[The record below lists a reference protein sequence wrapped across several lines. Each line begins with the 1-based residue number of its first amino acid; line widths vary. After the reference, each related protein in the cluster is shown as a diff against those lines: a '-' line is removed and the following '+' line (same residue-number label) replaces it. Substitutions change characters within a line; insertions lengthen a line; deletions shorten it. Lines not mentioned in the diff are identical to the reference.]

1 MDKLI
6 YEMFLVEN
14 AIEQAELEKY
24 INECIMISNN
34 TNTISNIETLN
45 ENFSDKVKESFAKIL
60 SSIGSIWKKFLET
73 TNNLIKND
81 EAYLNK
87 YKDIILKK
95 KPVDATYN
103 MYDYNNKSKG
113 GVSLLYNT
121 PLPSLNVDNIQ
132 PVNNKDEYIKNT
144 REFSIFTQG
153 YKPPYDLNELA
164 KIKYRGGSQQ
174 VQIKSSELNMT
185 DIYNYCK
192 DYSKIKDLLNKDITT
207 IQVTAD
213 KAIKLINDMS
223 KDTQNNTSGSI
234 NESFNIENLLS
245 KPKYYSYVYES
256 YITEEENPND
266 NSNNNQN
273 KIGNGARIED
283 EKSKQEKQKND
294 ELEKKKEALRDVV
307 GYYLSACGNVLG
319 AKQTIAQEIYKAY
332 MSIIKAHVRDYVKS
346 NGKLENKP
354 EDGSTQKKGYN
365 AYTNSNDSASDMMG
379 LNN

>member
-60 SSIGSIWKKFLET
+60 SSIGAIWKKFLET

-132 PVNNKDEYIKNT
+132 PVSDKDEYIKNT

-207 IQVTAD
+207 IKATAD

-223 KDTQNNTSGSI
+223 KDTQNNTSGST

-245 KPKYYSYVYES
+245 KPKYYSSVYES
-256 YITEEENPND
+256 YITEEENPNN

-273 KIGNGARIED
+273 KLGNGARIED
-283 EKSKQEKQKND
+283 EKVKQEKQKND
-294 ELEKKKEALRDVV
+294 ELEKKKEALRNVV

-332 MSIIKAHVRDYVKS
+332 MSIIKAHVRDYAKS

-354 EDGSTQKKGYN
+354 EDGSTQNKGYN
-365 AYTNSNDSASDMMG
+365 SYTNSNDSASAMMG

>member
-132 PVNNKDEYIKNT
+132 PVSDKDEYIKNT

-153 YKPPYDLNELA
+153 YNPPYDLNELA

-207 IQVTAD
+207 IQATAD

-223 KDTQNNTSGSI
+223 KDTQNNTSGST

-245 KPKYYSYVYES
+245 KPKYYSSVYES
-256 YITEEENPND
+256 YITEEENPNN

-273 KIGNGARIED
+273 KLGNGARIED
-283 EKSKQEKQKND
+283 EKAKQEKQKND
-294 ELEKKKEALRDVV
+294 ELEKKKEA
-307 GYYLSACGNVLG
+307 
-319 AKQTIAQEIYKAY
+319 
-332 MSIIKAHVRDYVKS
+332 
-346 NGKLENKP
+346 
-354 EDGSTQKKGYN
+354 
-365 AYTNSNDSASDMMG
+365 
-379 LNN
+379 

>member
-60 SSIGSIWKKFLET
+60 SSIGAIWKKFLET

-132 PVNNKDEYIKNT
+132 PVSDKDEYIKNT

-164 KIKYRGGSQQ
+164 KIK
-174 VQIKSSELNMT
+174 
-185 DIYNYCK
+185 
-192 DYSKIKDLLNKDITT
+192 
-207 IQVTAD
+207 
-213 KAIKLINDMS
+213 
-223 KDTQNNTSGSI
+223 
-234 NESFNIENLLS
+234 
-245 KPKYYSYVYES
+245 
-256 YITEEENPND
+256 
-266 NSNNNQN
+266 
-273 KIGNGARIED
+273 
-283 EKSKQEKQKND
+283 
-294 ELEKKKEALRDVV
+294 
-307 GYYLSACGNVLG
+307 
-319 AKQTIAQEIYKAY
+319 
-332 MSIIKAHVRDYVKS
+332 
-346 NGKLENKP
+346 
-354 EDGSTQKKGYN
+354 
-365 AYTNSNDSASDMMG
+365 
-379 LNN
+379 